1 MLALLLAW
9 HEIVSIV
16 NGIDVK
22 NERSENMRIQCHIG
36 NTGKDTRRG
45 ALLPTVQPHY
55 CLSCV
60 LCGVNSMCVVHLRQD
75 GTRQNHLRLSR
86 RINHWRSR

>member
-60 LCGVNSMCVVHLRQD
+60 FCRVHSMCVEMAR
-75 GTRQNHLRLSR
+75 G
-86 RINHWRSR
+86 RIICDYHAAFNHWRSR